1 MRVLIV
7 GSGIVGAST
16 AFHLA
21 RAGTDVVVVDRHT
34 VGQATAAGA
43 GVVFPYQQAVQP
55 PGWRPL
61 VGGTLE
67 HWADVVDP
75 FGAEAGVAATEAVYL
90 ADDEAELRDLH
101 GSLEPLAGEPGYDVL
116 GKVRWLAPG
125 ELADQVPVLRTDL
138 PGLAYPGAR
147 RVDGRVLTD
156 RLLTAAEEH
165 GATRLTG
172 TAAVEASGDTV
183 RARVDGEPVP
193 ADAVVVAAG
202 AWSRELC
209 APLGVDLPVRPVRG
223 QILHLDSGLPGTE
236 QWPILRHVR
245 RNYLLGF
252 PGGRVVSG
260 ALHEPDAGFEHRR
273 TASGVATLLGDALA
287 LMPGLADATFA
298 EVRVGFRPV
307 GTDDLPT
314 LGRLARHPEVVVAT
328 GLGPYGLTFGPYAG
342 ALAADL
348 ATGREPTA
356 DLDSYRPDR
365 RGQAR

>member
-21 RAGTDVVVVDRHT
+21 RAGTDVVVVDGHT
-34 VGQATAAGA
+34 DGQATAAGA

-61 VGGTLE
+61 VDGALE
-67 HWADVVDP
+67 HWTDVVDP
-75 FGAEAGVAATEAVYL
+75 FGAEAGVVATEAVYL
-90 ADDEAELRDLH
+90 ADDHGELRDLH
-101 GSLEPLAGEPGYDVL
+101 DSLEPLAGEPGYAALDT
-116 GKVRWLAPG
+116 VRWLAPG
-125 ELADQVPVLRTDL
+125 ELTDRIPVLRTDL
-138 PGLAYPGAR
+138 PGVAYSGAR

-156 RLLTAAEEH
+156 RLLAAAEAH
-165 GATRLTG
+165 GASRLTG
-172 TAAVEASGDTV
+172 TAALGASGDSV
-183 RARVDGEPVP
+183 QARVDGEPVP

-236 QWPILRHVR
+236 QWPILRHVH

-252 PGGRVVSG
+252 PDGRVVSG
-260 ALHEPDAGFEHRR
+260 ALHEPGAGFEHRR
-273 TASGVATLLGDALA
+273 TASGVARLLDDALA

-314 LGRLARHPEVVVAT
+314 LGRLDRHPEVVVAT
-328 GLGPYGLTFGPYAG
+328 GLGAYGLTFGPYTG

-356 DLDSYRPDR
+356 DLGAYRPNR
-365 RGQAR
+365 QGQAR